1 MSGSHTGT
9 HATAGL
15 HGEPTSEG
23 FYRVCVK
30 LYGSD
35 EHVDDDAKLFV
46 PIFHQWIREHAL
58 EGLVLLDVAD
68 YAHAPDSPGIM
79 LICHEVNFSMDRT
92 DGRFGLLAQRRIPV
106 DGSAVDA
113 VSKTLRGALAV
124 ASRLEDDPRVD
135 GALGLDASRLRVEAN
150 DRLRLPNT
158 DTGYEVFAPIVA
170 EAVAGVFGGAA
181 RSVAR
186 IENDARDRLAVE
198 VRLDSVPDVREILA
212 ALTPIVPG
220 GSV

>member
-1 MSGSHTGT
+1 MSGTQADTNGRRSV
-9 HATAGL
+9 A
-15 HGEPTSEG
+15 GEPTTDG

-35 EHVDDDAKLFV
+35 EAIDDHAKLFV
-46 PIFHQWIREHAL
+46 PIFHDWIREHAL

-79 LICHEVNFSMDRT
+79 LICHEANFSMDRT
-92 DGRFGLLAQRRIPV
+92 DGRFGLLAQRRVPV

-113 VSKTLRGALAV
+113 VAKTLRHALQV
-124 ASRLEDDPRVD
+124 ASHLESDARVN
-135 GALGLDASRLRVEAN
+135 GSLGLDPSALRFEAN
-150 DRLRLPNT
+150 DRLRLPNSQA
-158 DTGYEVFAPIVA
+158 GYEAFAPIVE
-170 EAVAGVFGGAA
+170 EAIAKALGGIRPAVT
-181 RSVAR
+181 RV
-186 IENDARDRLAVE
+186 ENDPRDRLTVE
-198 VRLDSVPDVREILA
+198 ASLDGAPDVREILA